1 MDLQL
6 KDKVVLITG
15 GAKGIGRAIT
25 ASFAAEGA
33 IACIVGRGQDEA
45 AQVVAALTARGDRA
59 AAFTCELTDAAQL
72 ESAVA
77 AIEQQ
82 FGRIDVLVHNA
93 GVNDGVGLDAG
104 VEAFRAS
111 LERNLVH
118 VYALTHRCLDALKQ
132 SRGVIINIGTKCAV
146 TGQGGTSGY
155 AAAKGG
161 LNALTREWAVDL
173 APHGI
178 RVNCIM
184 PAEVM
189 TPLYER
195 WLSQRPDPAASRAAI
210 EQSIPLGHRFTTC
223 EEIADMAVFLASPRS
238 GHTTGQLLH
247 VDGGYVHFDRAVTSG
262 ADR

>member
-1 MDLQL
+1 MNLRL
-6 KDKVVLITG
+6 TDKVVLVTG
-15 GAKGIGRAIT
+15 GAKGIGRAI
-25 ASFAAEGA
+25 AESFATEGA
-33 IACIVGRGQDEA
+33 IPCIVGRSHDEA
-45 AQVVAALTARGDRA
+45 LEVVAGVTARGGRA
-59 AAFTCELTDAAQL
+59 AAFACELTDSVQL
-72 ESAVA
+72 EAAVT
-77 AIEQQ
+77 AIERQ

-104 VEAFRAS
+104 VDAFRAS
-111 LERNLVH
+111 LERNLIH
-118 VYALTHRCLDALKQ
+118 VYALTHRCLDQLKKA
-132 SRGVIINIGTKCAV
+132 RGAIINIGTKCAV

-161 LNALTREWAVDL
+161 MNALTREWAVDL

-195 WLSQRPDPAASRAAI
+195 WLSTRPDPAAARQQI
-210 EQSIPLGHRFTTC
+210 ERTIPLGQRFTTC
-223 EEIADMAVFLASPRS
+223 AEIADLAVFLASPRS

-247 VDGGYVHFDRAVTSG
+247 PDGGYVHLDRAATAPAS
-262 ADR
+262 

>member
-33 IACIVGRGQDEA
+33 IACIVGRGRDEA

-77 AIEQQ
+77 AVEQQ